1 MLPGLLAGS
10 GGPPGLPGLS
20 SPPSPE
26 GDQSFSVGMLAGL
39 GLREFSQ
46 LFGLSKSGKS
56 ASQQPSASSMLQGNM
71 GDIDR
76 QMVLAEMLKR
86 QAPSGPPPGMGTPM
100 GAGLPPGLPAG
111 GPLPSGLPGMPPG
124 MAGPPM
130 MPPGMPPGMPG
141 MAGPPMLPPG
151 MPGPG
156 VPPPQQAQPGGP
168 VASALLQQL
177 LSKAMSARQG
187 LV

>member
-1 MLPGLLAGS
+1 MLPGV
-10 GGPPGLPGLS
+10 LPGLGGPLGPA
-20 SPPSPE
+20 SPSASPQ

-46 LFGLSKSGKS
+46 LFGLSKPGKKDP
-56 ASQQPSASSMLQGNM
+56 AQASASSMLQGNM

-86 QAPSGPPPGMGTPM
+86 QAPAGPPPGMGPPM

-111 GPLPSGLPGMPPG
+111 GPLPSGLPGMPSGMPPPGIMPPG
-124 MAGPPM
+124 MPPPGM
-130 MPPGMPPGMPG
+130 MPPGMPPQGMS
-141 MAGPPMLPPG
+141 PG
-151 MPGPG
+151 MPPG
-156 VPPPQQAQPGGP
+156 LPPAQGAAPGGP

-177 LSKAMSARQG
+177 LSKALTARQG